1 MRVHNKNNAE
11 NKMVSA
17 FCGMQNKDDKAIL
30 CPPQKKNMTNHLRI
44 MIKFILKEVCECC
57 T

>member
-17 FCGMQNKDDKAIL
+17 FCGVQNKDDKAIP
-30 CPPQKKNMTNHLRI
+30 CPPQKKYDKPSKDND
-44 MIKFILKEVCECC
+44 
-57 T
+57 

>member
-30 CPPQKKNMTNHLRI
+30 CPPQKKKYDKPSKDND
-44 MIKFILKEVCECC
+44 
-57 T
+57 